1 MALPVAGPTP
11 PPPTGTSTEELELE
25 LLLEGI
31 FRRYGYD
38 FRGYAGASLKR
49 RLWKRMTLERIPTLT
64 ALLDRVLHDPD
75 TLDRLLK
82 DLSINV
88 TEMFRD
94 PSFFRVLRIKAFP
107 LLRTYPFLRIWVAGC
122 STGEEVISLAVAL
135 REENLLE
142 RTRIYATD
150 MNETALERAR
160 EFTVPADQ
168 LQLYGDNY
176 ARAGGSGAL
185 EDHYRLRGGFGVF
198 DPALAEGVV
207 FAQHNLASDRSF
219 NEFHLILCR
228 NVMIY
233 FGRDLQRHVHDL
245 FLDSLVSLG
254 LLGLGRKEGITDADV
269 GGHYEPLDPAEKL
282 FRRRS

>member
-1 MALPVAGPTP
+1 VAVPVAETSQSARE
-11 PPPTGTSTEELELE
+11 STEELELE

-49 RLWKRMTLERIPTLT
+49 RLWKRMSLERLSTLT
-64 ALLDRVLHDPD
+64 QLLDKVLHDPVV
-75 TLDRLLK
+75 LDRLLK

-94 PSFFRVLRIKAFP
+94 PSFHRALRGKAFP
-107 LLRTYPFLRIWVAGC
+107 LLRTYPFVRAWVAGC

-135 REENLLE
+135 QEEGLLE

-150 MNETALERAR
+150 MNEAALDRAR
-160 EFTVPADQ
+160 SFSVPAGA
-168 LQLYGDNY
+168 LPTYIDNFV
-176 ARAGGSGAL
+176 RAGGERPLTDYCRVEGERAFFDSAL
-185 EDHYRLRGGFGVF
+185 S
-198 DPALAEGVV
+198 EGVV

-233 FGRDLQRHVHDL
+233 FGRDLQRHVHQL
-245 FLDSLVSLG
+245 FLDSLVPLG
-254 LLGLGRKEGITDADV
+254 LLGLGRKEAITDAEVADR
-269 GGHYEPLDPAEKL
+269 YEAIDPAEKL
-282 FRRRS
+282 FRRRR

>member
-1 MALPVAGPTP
+1 VALPLAPETTP
-11 PPPTGTSTEELELE
+11 SSPEPTEELELD

-31 FRRYGYD
+31 YRRYGYD

-49 RLWKRMTLERIPTLT
+49 RLWKRMTLERLTTLT
-64 ALLDRVLHDPD
+64 QLLDKVLHDPAV
-75 TLDRLLK
+75 LDRLLK

-94 PSFFRVLRIKAFP
+94 PSFHRILRARAFP
-107 LLRTYPFLRIWVAGC
+107 LLRTYPFIRAWVAGC

-135 REENLLE
+135 QEEGLLE

-150 MNETALERAR
+150 MNEAALVRAR
-160 EFTVPADQ
+160 QFAVPADA
-168 LQLYGDNY
+168 LAGYEDNF
-176 ARAGGSGAL
+176 ARAGG
-185 EDHYRLRGGFGVF
+185 RGKLKDLCTVADGWATF
-198 DPALAEGVV
+198 DAELADGVV

-233 FGRDLQRHVHDL
+233 FGRDLQRHVHGL
-245 FLDSLVSLG
+245 FLDSLVPLG
-254 LLGLGRKEGITDADV
+254 LLGLGRKEAISDADV
-269 GGHYEPLDPAEKL
+269 SARYDALDPAEKL
-282 FRRRS
+282 FRRRR

>member
-1 MALPVAGPTP
+1 VALPVARPTTP
-11 PPPTGTSTEELELE
+11 PRDSSTEELELE

-49 RLWKRMTLERIPTLT
+49 RLWKRMALDGLPTMT
-64 ALLDRVLHDPD
+64 SLLDRVLHDAD
-75 TLDRLLK
+75 VLDRLLK

-94 PSFFRVLRIKAFP
+94 PSFFRALRAKAFP
-107 LLRTYPFLRIWVAGC
+107 QLRTYPFVRAWVAGC
-122 STGEEVISLAVAL
+122 STGEEVVSLAIAL
-135 REENLLE
+135 REAGLLE

-150 MNETALERAR
+150 MNEGALERAR
-160 EFTVPADQ
+160 DFRVAAEDLEAYTEN
-168 LQLYGDNY
+168 YG
-176 ARAGGSGAL
+176 
-185 EDHYRLRGGFGVF
+185 RGGGTAQLADYYTVAHGAAVF
-198 DPALAEGVV
+198 EPELSTGVV
-207 FAQHNLASDRSF
+207 YAQHNLVSDRSF

-245 FLDSLVSLG
+245 FLDSLVPLG
-254 LLGLGRKEGITDADV
+254 LLGLGRKEAISDPEILAR
-269 GGHYEPLDPAEKL
+269 YEPLDGAEKL
-282 FRRRS
+282 FRRRR